1 MNRAIRRMTLTLA
14 LSLAVAPL
22 WAEEAGHG
30 EAAPAADA
38 PPRPVVSEVMQPELA
53 SARSFVGVV
62 VAKTE
67 TQLAFSVPGTLAE
80 NRMRLG
86 AVVARGDVLGQLDP
100 TDFDAALRSAEAGV
114 KGAEAQLAQ
123 ARDAEARA
131 IQLLSRGAGTDVAR
145 ENATRSRIAAEA
157 QLEQAKSQRDRA
169 ADRRGLTRLIA
180 PVDGVIL
187 SVPVE
192 QGEVL
197 QAGQPV
203 AVLAAT
209 EGREVRI
216 DLTEAELASIPEGA
230 RFEVQLLV
238 DGGVVTRAALG
249 RIAPVATKETRTRET
264 RLVLEKA
271 SAGFRLGALVSV
283 RLVGGSQLMTLPLQA
298 LAGREGEAGQVWVV
312 ARPEGRVSARQVTL
326 GAEVQSRIVVRAG
339 LEPGEEVIIRGV
351 NSLSEGQIVGPQV
364 AK

>member
-1 MNRAIRRMTLTLA
+1 MKPAVLTLA
-14 LSLAVAPL
+14 LALFATSL
-22 WAEEAGHG
+22 WAEDAGHSAG
-30 EAAPAADA
+30 EAIVTA
-38 PPRPVVSEVMQPELA
+38 PRPVLSEVVQPTLA
-53 SARSFVGVV
+53 AGTSFVGVV

-67 TQLAFSVPGTLAE
+67 TQLAFTVPGTLAE
-80 NRMRLG
+80 SRMRVG
-86 AVVARGDVLGQLDP
+86 GVVAQGELLGQLDP
-100 TDFDAALRSAEAGV
+100 TDFASTLRSAEAGV
-114 KGAEAQLAQ
+114 KGAEAQVSQAQ
-123 ARDAEARA
+123 DAEKRA
-131 IQLLSRGAGTDVAR
+131 IELAARGADTDVAR

-169 ADRRGLTRLIA
+169 ADRLASTRLAA

-216 DLTEAELASIPEGA
+216 DLTEPELATIPEGT
-230 RFEVQLLV
+230 RFEVALLV
-238 DGGVVTRAALG
+238 DGGVVARAALG
-249 RIAPVATKETRTRET
+249 RIAPVAAKETRARET
-264 RLVLEKA
+264 RLVLEEA

-283 RLVGGSQLMTLPLQA
+283 RPTGDSQLMTLPLQA
-298 LAGREGEAGQVWVV
+298 LAQREGETGQVWVV
-312 ARPEGRVSARQVTL
+312 ARPEGRVSERQVEL
-326 GAEVQSRIVVRAG
+326 GPEAQGRIVVRAG

-364 AK
+364 TE